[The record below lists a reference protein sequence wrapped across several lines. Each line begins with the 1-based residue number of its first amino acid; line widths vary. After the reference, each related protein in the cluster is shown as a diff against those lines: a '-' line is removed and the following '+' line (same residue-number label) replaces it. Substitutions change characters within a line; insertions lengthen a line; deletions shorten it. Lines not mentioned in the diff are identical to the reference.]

1 MERIRCPWCGPRDHA
16 EFSYGD
22 DADARRPPDPHALS
36 DEHWARYLFMRENP
50 RGRHAERWLHAA
62 GCRRWFR
69 VERDTAS
76 FHVLAT
82 RPLSPPPEDD

>member
-1 MERIRCPWCGPRDHA
+1 MERIDCPWCGPRDHA

-22 DADARRPPDPHALS
+22 DADVRRPPDPQALS
-36 DEHWARYLFMRENP
+36 AEHWAWYLFMRENP
-50 RGRHAERWLHAA
+50 RGRHAERWLHAG

-76 FHVLAT
+76 FRILAT